1 MVGPNFLR
9 IKRFPA
15 FHPQTWNLVFS
26 GNPMP
31 SERLSS
37 NTYGWGL
44 FTLWIVFLVSTI
56 RKLLFLPHWRLKML
70 TWNLHRR
77 CLEIMK
83 HLLWL
88 TVTIVIVPAFLNHG
102 FNLRWFAAFLPDI
115 ALIVTILI
123 LDDSI
128 QLLVK
133 TRMMVKPKLM
143 THLHIYI
150 WTKSP
155 TL

>member
-1 MVGPNFLR
+1 MGRVEVFMNQK
-9 IKRFPA
+9 ISSS
-15 FHPQTWNLVFS
+15 HPQTRNLVFS

-37 NTYGWGL
+37 ITYGWGL

-88 TVTIVIVPAFLNHG
+88 TVTIVIVTVIVPAFLNHG

-128 QLLVK
+128 QLLAK
-133 TRMMVKPKLM
+133 TWMMVKPKLM

-150 WTKSP
+150 
-155 TL
+155 

>member
-1 MVGPNFLR
+1 
-9 IKRFPA
+9 
-15 FHPQTWNLVFS
+15 
-26 GNPMP
+26 MP

-37 NTYGWGL
+37 ITYGWGL
-44 FTLWIVFLVSTI
+44 YTLWIVFLVSTI

-88 TVTIVIVPAFLNHG
+88 AVTIVIVTVIVPAFLNHG

-133 TRMMVKPKLM
+133 TWMMVKPKLM

-150 WTKSP
+150 
-155 TL
+155 